1 MNRWLVACLIVLPL
15 ALVIG
20 REELADT
27 ALLTHVP
34 VLWIGPCYA
43 VGALMAILLYRNWR
57 KTKHAAAI
65 SSFKRVSTG
74 LSLLVLGIATSA
86 YLGRWAFE
94 LAAFAGTNGTVRL
107 AEAKLMG
114 TTGGARSKEGMEV
127 MAVSGGRRVTL
138 WISPALRNELV
149 AIRPPL
155 WRMGF
160 AEAPFCV
167 TLPIEAGRWDTLRA
181 HVPTRS
187 EVWTSGYHKCRST
200 H

>member
-1 MNRWLVACLIVLPL
+1 MSRWIIACLIVLAL
-15 ALVIG
+15 ALVIA

-34 VLWIGPCYA
+34 VLLIGPCYA
-43 VGALMAILLYRNWR
+43 VGAFLPILLYRNWR
-57 KTKHAAAI
+57 KTKQAAAL

-74 LSLLVLGIATSA
+74 LSLLVTGIATSA
-86 YLGRWAFE
+86 YFGRWAFE

-107 AEAKLMG
+107 AEAKLMA
-114 TTGGARSKEGMEV
+114 TTGGARSQEGMEV
-127 MAVSGGRRVTL
+127 MAVNGGRRVTL
-138 WISPALRNELV
+138 WISPALHNELV

-155 WRMGF
+155 WRMDF

-167 TLPIEAGRWDTLRA
+167 TLPIEAGRWGALRA

-187 EVWTSGYHKCRST
+187 EVWASGYHKCRST